1 MTRTLADLEAI
12 HAKQAAWLARHPGH
26 PDRQRE
32 HAALGAQI
40 AALRAAALSYPV
52 TRSQRRPSRRTR
64 HIPDRPAGG
73 YHVTQADTDP
83 VSPLAG
89 MDHAEAIAQA
99 VADLDALD
107 ERIRAID
114 AVIDACLD
122 TMESGAVDAW
132 DRDDTERTLADLTEQ
147 RSVAWWQAV
156 QTASLIHAH
165 GGYLIDGGQGDQLD
179 AIGAGLSCTRGAL
192 ACVATFVPGVL
203 TGFAWQRLIAAAEV
217 FTTCHPL
224 RSDTRLTASASRA

>member
-1 MTRTLADLEAI
+1 MTRPLADLEAI

-26 PDRQRE
+26 PDKQRD

-64 HIPDRPAGG
+64 HIPDRPTGG
-73 YHVTQADTDP
+73 YHVTQADADT

-89 MDHAEAIAQA
+89 MDHAAEITRALDTLTDLFGVLI
-99 VADLDALD
+99 DLDD
-107 ERIRAID
+107 KID
-114 AVIDACLD
+114 RCLD
-122 TMESGAVDAW
+122 VIESDDTDAW
-132 DRDDTERTLADLTEQ
+132 DRDDTERALADLTER
-147 RSVAWWQAV
+147 RSLSWWQAM
-156 QTASLIHAH
+156 QSASDVHAH
-165 GGYLIDGGQGDQLD
+165 GGYLLDGGQVDQLD
-179 AIGAGLSCTRGAL
+179 EIGSGLSFYDGAL
-192 ACVATFVPGVL
+192 ACVASFVPGVL

-224 RSDTRLTASASRA
+224 RSDTRLTARASRA